1 MEKLLSLAI
10 LLFFI
15 LLPSV
20 EAISLGTLV
29 KNDFAAV
36 KQDESAKFTILF
48 WNVESSPYIVE
59 TKIESSP
66 ENWTVIINPER
77 FLLDSTTGSESI
89 FLPYQ
94 KNPVRAFPINVFVK
108 PVSAKP
114 GNYTLVLSAAAGYP
128 GNTINFFQER
138 KFKLTV
144 EVEGKAEAEGSS
156 QTSIQEPSMPTGE
169 TAQVQN
175 YLNYVLYVV
184 VLVCI
189 LFVSLLIYK
198 YG

>member
-10 LLFFI
+10 LSFFI

-29 KNDFAAV
+29 KNDFVTV
-36 KQDESAKFTILF
+36 KQNESAKFTILF

-66 ENWTVIINPER
+66 ENWVIIVNPER

-94 KNPVRAFPINVFVK
+94 KNPVRAFPVNVFVK

-114 GNYTLVLSAAAGYP
+114 GNYTLVLSAVAGYP
-128 GNTINFFQER
+128 SNTINFFQER

-169 TAQVQN
+169 TTKVQN
-175 YLNYVLYVV
+175 YLNYIIYAVA
-184 VLVCI
+184 LVCI
-189 LFVSLLIYK
+189 LFISLLIYK

>member
-1 MEKLLSLAI
+1 MEKLLNLTI
-10 LLFFI
+10 LSFFI

-29 KNDFAAV
+29 KNDFVAV
-36 KQDESAKFTILF
+36 KQNESAKFIILF
-48 WNVESSPYIVE
+48 WNVENSSYIVE
-59 TKIESSP
+59 TKVESSP
-66 ENWTVIINPER
+66 ENWIIIVNPER

-94 KNPVRAFPINVFVK
+94 KDPVRAFPLNVFVK

-114 GNYTLVLSAAAGYP
+114 GNYTLVLSAAAGHP

-138 KFKLTV
+138 KFKLTLK
-144 EVEGKAEAEGSS
+144 VEGEAEVSS
-156 QTSIQEPSMPTGE
+156 QTSIQETGMPAGE
-169 TAQVQN
+169 IAQIQN
-175 YLNYVLYVV
+175 YSNYILYAAA
-184 VLVCI
+184 LVCI
-189 LFVSLLIYK
+189 LFISLLIYK